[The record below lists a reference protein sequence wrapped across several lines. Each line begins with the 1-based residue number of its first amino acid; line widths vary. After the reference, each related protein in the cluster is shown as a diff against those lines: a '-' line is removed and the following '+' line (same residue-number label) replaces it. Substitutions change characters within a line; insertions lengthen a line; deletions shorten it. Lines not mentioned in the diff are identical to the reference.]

1 MEDDLV
7 VEPLRVAG
15 VLVGVVVNG
24 TFELLA
30 TDPRG
35 SIWVEP
41 NGSTNVPSP
50 YGVRA
55 RHPELAPA
63 LDYVEKGY
71 DADLGF
77 VRMGV
82 RDYDP
87 FIAQF
92 VTPDPLYFTDIER
105 CVSSPVECN
114 LYSYASNDPIS
125 KIDPTGLDPAGSPGQ
140 IALSTWKQWNH
151 LWNVRRQV
159 ALLAV
164 DEGMDVYGFGP
175 GEAEGLLA
183 QASDQLGVGT
193 GVLDV
198 LETRAVMGEPITDVD
213 EVSVEAAKMAEGLE
227 MAYNLSGFGL
237 GLAAAASMKGAIRL
251 RGAARGTTSFG
262 RNTVGAAERAIPKF
276 TRQMKSQAQPIATGR
291 NINKVDTLVEKF
303 GGTRNGW
310 TKMKTWTA
318 DGAEI
323 HYYEHHGIGRVGE
336 KWAGFPDPF

>member
-1 MEDDLV
+1 
-7 VEPLRVAG
+7 
-15 VLVGVVVNG
+15 
-24 TFELLA
+24 
-30 TDPRG
+30 
-35 SIWVEP
+35 
-41 NGSTNVPSP
+41 
-50 YGVRA
+50 
-55 RHPELAPA
+55 
-63 LDYVEKGY
+63 
-71 DADLGF
+71 
-77 VRMGV
+77 
-82 RDYDP
+82 
-87 FIAQF
+87 
-92 VTPDPLYFTDIER
+92 
-105 CVSSPVECN
+105 
-114 LYSYASNDPIS
+114 
-125 KIDPTGLDPAGSPGQ
+125 
-140 IALSTWKQWNH
+140 
-151 LWNVRRQV
+151 
-159 ALLAV
+159 
-164 DEGMDVYGFGP
+164 MDVYGFGP